1 MTRSN
6 LGVAALSAA
15 ALLAGCSRSE
25 LSGPPE
31 LRLGRDECG
40 ECGMIV
46 SEDRCSS
53 ALLVE
58 NEGVREHVVFD
69 DIGCMLDYE
78 RDRAGRLTRV
88 DGFVH
93 DHGTREWVRAAEA
106 RFLMAD
112 REKLPTPMGSGIVA
126 FAGAEAA
133 AAKQREVGGEVM
145 DYARLAEA
153 RREWAR
159 ARSAAPGAEEPR

>member
-1 MTRSN
+1 MTRSTCA
-6 LGVAALSAA
+6 GVAVLSAV
-15 ALLAGCSRSE
+15 ALLGGCSRSD

-31 LRLGRDECG
+31 LRIGRDECG

-58 NEGVREHVVFD
+58 SDGVREHIMFD

-78 RDRAGRLTRV
+78 RDKADRFTPV
-88 DGFVH
+88 DAFVH

-106 RFLMAD
+106 SFLLAD
-112 REKLPTPMGSGIVA
+112 RERLATPMGSGIVA
-126 FAGAEAA
+126 FAAEESARA
-133 AAKQREVGGEVM
+133 RQGEVGGEVM
-145 DYARLAEA
+145 GYARLAEA
-153 RREWAR
+153 RREWLR
-159 ARSAAPGAEEPR
+159 ARYGESAVGGR